1 MMTYRNSAHSN
12 ELAIMDDLLNCY
24 SRYRSHDVL
33 KSQFLNFS
41 VHLHWGSLGLEAR
54 LLVKTF
60 IVHKTVYPEEYQW
73 DFWSYQLVMYKM
85 HTKPSPPSTVLQPS
99 LRVVNKDFVPWG
111 KLSVSDVFLDTEFK
125 YVPRISLS
133 PTAFVLHQTVWK
145 HKPTYVSHWGPLG
158 GNLDM

>member
-1 MMTYRNSAHSN
+1 MMTYRNIAHSN
-12 ELAIMDDLLNCY
+12 ELTVMDYLTNCY

-41 VHLHWGSLGLEAR
+41 IHLHWGPLGLEAW

-73 DFWSYQLVMYKM
+73 DFWSYQLVMYKI

-111 KLSVSDVFLDTEFK
+111 KMSVSDVFLKLNSNMFPEFLYHPQLSCCIRLYESTSLHMWVTEG
-125 YVPRISLS
+125 L
-133 PTAFVLHQTVWK
+133 
-145 HKPTYVSHWGPLG
+145 
-158 GNLDM
+158 